1 MCLWKT
7 LIYLYHKIF
16 EKDIEKDYENKDYR
30 YIELHQYSN
39 DIYNNNNTV
48 VLLNTNTNITNTNS
62 RKNKKEEI
70 EEDFVIINLN

>member
-16 EKDIEKDYENKDYR
+16 ERDTEKDDENKDYK
-30 YIELHQYSN
+30 YIELNQYSN
-39 DIYNNNNTV
+39 DIYNNNNTI
-48 VLLNTNTNITNTNS
+48 VLLNNNITNTNS

-70 EEDFVIINLN
+70 EDEFVIINLN